1 MDATQTINSDEAQ
14 NLLGKATPL
23 NPDEVVKL
31 LRFLKRANDDL
42 VGKLRQL
49 KSEVGK
55 LQELSGREIKLL
67 AVPEQV
73 EDSVLHYLRADG
85 REVRPGGRRRR

>member
-1 MDATQTINSDEAQ
+1 MRRLAAALALKGYATVEVRTH
-14 NLLGKATPL
+14 
-23 NPDEVVKL
+23 PDVIEYL
-31 LRFLKRANDDL
+31 DTE
-42 VGKLRQL
+42 L
-49 KSEVGK
+49 KSEVAK
-55 LQELSGREIKLL
+55 LTEQSGREIKLL